1 MKFSA
6 KKLAI
11 VSALVVLSA
20 FSAPCRAFAAQTSVP
35 QISQNCVF
43 SSTDDAAQQMRAY
56 LKEHSSDFEIEISAN
71 VAPKET
77 VGQIMI
83 YKAFDETGNGSE
95 GDYLRFGVKKLN
107 CKIYLK
113 NDSYRLVYHIDY
125 YTTAEEEEKL
135 TQKTDELLASFHTDG
150 LSDYNKALLIYRY
163 VTSKVT
169 YSSDI
174 SDKYAYTAYSAM
186 ENGNAV
192 CQGVAQLLYRL
203 YNDSGIPCR
212 IIAGVAR
219 DSDGVREDSY
229 HVWLLT
235 KIDGKYYLSDPT
247 WDLSAVN
254 DNFRYFLKGSDEFD
268 NVSNMKH
275 IPQNDN
281 GLTFP
286 EYNSDEFQSAY
297 PVTAANAP
305 QPGCSS
311 GDIDGSGSINAL
323 DASFILSDYSRF
335 STCGMSA
342 LTISQKSFADVNNDN
357 SVNAVDASCVLAYYA
372 YSSCGGKDSI
382 DDYIKNEVLND
393 VRRK

>member
-77 VGQIMI
+77 VGQIMV
-83 YKAFDETGNGSE
+83 YKAFDETGIGSE
-95 GDYLRFGVKKLN
+95 GDYLRFAVKKLN

-113 NDSYRLVYHIDY
+113 STSYRLVYHIDY
-125 YTTAEEEEKL
+125 YTTAEEEAKL
-135 TQKTDELLASFHTDG
+135 TQKTDELLASLHTDG
-150 LSDYNKALLIYRY
+150 LSDYNKALLLYRY
-163 VTSKVT
+163 VTSTLT

-174 SDKYAYTAYSAM
+174 SDKYAYTAYGAV

-203 YNDSGIPCR
+203 YNDSGMECR

-219 DSDGVREDSY
+219 DSEGVRADSY

-247 WDLSAVN
+247 WDLTAVN
-254 DNFRYFLKGSDEFD
+254 DNFRYFLKGSDEFN

-286 EYNSDEFQSAY
+286 EYNSDEFLSAY
-297 PVTAANAP
+297 PVNAANAP
-305 QPGCSS
+305 QPKCTN
-311 GDIDGSGSINAL
+311 GDIDGDGSINAL

-335 STCGMSA
+335 SVSGMSA
-342 LTISQKSFADVNNDN
+342 LTIPQKSCADVNNDN
-357 SVNAVDASCVLAYYA
+357 RVNAVDASCILGYYA

-382 DDYIKNEVLND
+382 DNYIKNEVLNN
-393 VRRK
+393 VR